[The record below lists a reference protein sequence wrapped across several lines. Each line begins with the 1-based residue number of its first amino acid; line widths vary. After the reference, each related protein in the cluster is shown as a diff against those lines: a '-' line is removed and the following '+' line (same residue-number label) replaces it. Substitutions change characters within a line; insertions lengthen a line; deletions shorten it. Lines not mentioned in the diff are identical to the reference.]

1 MTNLNIDSAGAI
13 KLPLESLIGESIA
26 ILGIKGSGKTNTSAV
41 ILEELLAN
49 ALPLTIVD
57 IEGEYW
63 GLREAY
69 NIIIIGRSANIDV
82 EADASNAAQ
91 FATYSV
97 THGVS
102 MILDLSGFKT
112 EEMHEFL
119 IAYFEALW
127 EVEFETRRP
136 YQVVLEEA
144 HEFIP
149 QGARTPIKE
158 LFTRLALRGRKRGI
172 GMVIIS
178 QRSAKVDKS
187 TLTQAGIV
195 ILHRVVHPIDVKIYQ
210 EILPIPARVVEE
222 RVGAL
227 QKGDALVLI
236 DHKVTTARIRLRH
249 TYHAGATP
257 ELDATQRTQLRRAD
271 DTMLAELRKLAVAP
285 VGDADNDGEVERLR
299 ALATKQE
306 GMITS
311 RNNEITRLKQQIES
325 LGAESERW
333 KKAAQAKAV
342 VVPSTVAAPV
352 AVPASNNHAVAPAKR
367 PAPAPSRGVIDRS
380 EATQQREQRRWDAL
394 IKDLKSFPR
403 FKRDILIFLLEREGD
418 RYSVKQLAKNLA
430 LSPTTIEKNPP
441 TDLIRDGLIKRSGLP
456 GSFMYYSTVREKL
469 VELLPNLDTERLI
482 AEMIRRVKP

>member
-1 MTNLNIDSAGAI
+1 MTLLNIDDAGAI
-13 KLPLESLIGESIA
+13 QIDLESLIGESIA

-49 ALPLTIVD
+49 NLALTIVD

-63 GLREAY
+63 GLKEAY
-69 NIIIIGRSANIDV
+69 NIIIIGRSTNVDV
-82 EADASNAAQ
+82 EVDAATAAE
-91 FATYSV
+91 FARYSV

-119 IAYFEALW
+119 LAYFEALW

-136 YQVVLEEA
+136 YQVILEEA

-210 EILPIPARVVEE
+210 EILPLPARLVEE

-227 QKGDALVLI
+227 QKGDALVLV

-257 ELDATQRTQLRRAD
+257 ELDATQRPHLPRAD
-271 DTMLAELRKLAVAP
+271 DSMLAELRRLVTTPA
-285 VGDADNDGEVERLR
+285 DATGKDAKDVGEVERLR
-299 ALATKQE
+299 AELNKRE
-306 GMITS
+306 GMITA
-311 RNNEITRLKQQIES
+311 RNTEIARLKQQIETQ
-325 LGAESERW
+325 GAELERW
-333 KKAAQAKAV
+333 KRAAQAKP
-342 VVPSTVAAPV
+342 VP
-352 AVPASNNHAVAPAKR
+352 VPMPATNHAEPMPAKR
-367 PAPAPSRGVIDRS
+367 PALQPEPPASHGTIERS
-380 EATQQREQRRWDAL
+380 EAAKQREQRRWNTL
-394 IKDLKSFPR
+394 ILDLKRLPLH
-403 FKRDILIFLLEREGD
+403 KREILIFLLEREGTK
-418 RYSVKQLAKNLA
+418 YSVKQMSRA
-430 LSPTTIEKNPP
+430 LNYSEVTVSKSPP

-456 GSFMYYSTVREKL
+456 GDFLYYSTVREKL
-469 VELLPNLDTERLI
+469 REMFANLETELLVVEL
-482 AEMIRRVKP
+482 IRKIKP